1 MKNYEI
7 LHFFFFFGVLLY
19 SGLMIIKTNLE
30 HRLVECEFYII
41 LYIGMYISTFLL
53 SKYLKSF
60 EMSLH
65 ADEIQVMF

>member
-7 LHFFFFFGVLLY
+7 LHFFFGVLLY

-41 LYIGMYISTFLL
+41 LYMYISTFLL

>member
-1 MKNYEI
+1 MKNYEF

-41 LYIGMYISTFLL
+41 LYMYISTFLL

>member
-1 MKNYEI
+1 
-7 LHFFFFFGVLLY
+7 
-19 SGLMIIKTNLE
+19 MIIKTNLE

-41 LYIGMYISTFLL
+41 LYMYISTFLL